1 MKKITAYTV
10 FRTAEGIRLSM
21 VYSEISGDG
30 VIIRDN
36 CRKDRILMN
45 EDAILSAEKLM
56 DFAQKYLTSEGS
68 EE

>member
-1 MKKITAYTV
+1 MKKITACTV

-21 VYSEISGDG
+21 VYSEISEDG
-30 VIIRDN
+30 VIVRDN